1 MQKNIQ
7 NNLITWYNK
16 NHRHF
21 PWRETKNPYYI
32 WISEIMLQQTTTEA
46 VIPYYTRFIETFDTI
61 DKLAKASL
69 EDVYKLWEGLGYYRR
84 AKHIHET
91 AQFICENFDGQFP
104 TTYKDILNLKGI
116 GPYTAGAIC
125 SIAYGMSTPAIDG
138 NVLRIIS
145 RLYALTD
152 NIALTKTQK
161 KISQI
166 VSELLI
172 GYDASSFN
180 QGLMDLGATIC
191 RPLNPQCQNCPI
203 AAFCK
208 AKEIGQQKV
217 LPISIK
223 NIKHKELNYITGIIT
238 YQDQYLMIQN
248 PAGLLENLYGFI
260 QYELES
266 PYRFMEEF
274 EKQYHLPLSLVSY
287 HGQVKHVFTHRTW
300 HMHIYH
306 FTLSHPYNTMYHL
319 EDISQI
325 PVSTAHLKVLKHYLK
340 QK

>member
-16 NHRHF
+16 NLRHF
-21 PWRETKNPYYI
+21 PWRETANPYYI

-238 YQDQYLMIQN
+238 YQEQYLMIQN